1 MTHSSWHLTQPGLPL
16 RRLALALLVLATASA
31 GVHAFW
37 RLLAPGGVQPLEW
50 AVLILFSITFTTSCV
65 AFWTMI
71 AGILLRLAGRHP
83 VTLSRRDPDPAE
95 APPLARTALVMPAYN
110 EDMAGVVH
118 CLTATWRSL
127 QQTGE
132 SEYFDCY
139 LLSDSSDPAQ
149 LAREHEAVTRLR
161 ARFGDTLRL
170 FYRARERNTGRKP
183 GNIRDF
189 CERWGAHYDYM
200 IVLDAD
206 SRMTGEAILALVR
219 RMQANPQAGILQ
231 TVPLPVGQRTILGR
245 FQQLAASLHAR
256 HIANGLAFWQGN
268 STNYWGHNAIV
279 RIADFQACCGL
290 STLPG
295 KPPLGGDIMSHD
307 YVEAGLM
314 RRHGRG
320 VYVLPELGGSFEG
333 MPGNF
338 VDDLKRERRW
348 CQGNLQHLRLL
359 PGRGWRPVTRLNFL
373 LGGLAYVNAPLWLL
387 MIAAGVLD
395 AIFSPDA
402 GRWVAAAASPAQ
414 PLVPLLGLSLLVL
427 FGPRV
432 LGVVVTAASR
442 EGAGRRLALLRGG
455 FLELGFGILRSPLMM
470 VLYTGFILRLL
481 AGRPAGWDT
490 GVRGRRQIE
499 AMQAWRLGWPIAL
512 ATAAV
517 AAVVAT
523 TAPALLPW
531 LAPALAGPLLFPLFL
546 QLTSLTAPA
555 WLPATPAEAQGH
567 VPMNRHAVTA
577 APQAASLHEARPP
590 AENYRPMP
598 LQPLSWRPGSA

>member
-1 MTHSSWHLTQPGLPL
+1 MGM
-16 RRLALALLVLATASA
+16 
-31 GVHAFW
+31 G
-37 RLLAPGGVQPLEW
+37 
-50 AVLILFSITFTTSCV
+50 
-65 AFWTMI
+65 
-71 AGILLRLAGRHP
+71 
-83 VTLSRRDPDPAE
+83 
-95 APPLARTALVMPAYN
+95 
-110 EDMAGVVH
+110 
-118 CLTATWRSL
+118 
-127 QQTGE
+127 
-132 SEYFDCY
+132 
-139 LLSDSSDPAQ
+139 Q
-149 LAREHEAVTRLR
+149 L
-161 ARFGDTLRL
+161 
-170 FYRARERNTGRKP
+170 RKP

-189 CERWGAHYDYM
+189 CERWGAHYTYM

-206 SRMTGEAILALVR
+206 SRMTGDAILTLVR
-219 RMQANPQAGILQ
+219 RMQANPQAGIIQ

-290 STLPG
+290 SRLPG

-320 VYVLPELGGSFEG
+320 VYVLPEIGGSFEG

-395 AIFSPDA
+395 AVLSPDS
-402 GRWVAAAASPAQ
+402 GRWVAAAASPQ
-414 PLVPLLGLSLLVL
+414 NPLIALLGLSLVVL
-427 FGPRV
+427 FGPRL
-432 LGVVVTAASR
+432 LGILVTAASR
-442 EGAGRRLALLRGG
+442 DAAGRRLALLRGG

-490 GVRGRRQIE
+490 GVRGRRQI
-499 AMQAWRLGWPIAL
+499 AASQAWQLGWPIAL
-512 ATAAV
+512 AMAAV
-517 AAVVAT
+517 AALVAA

-531 LAPALAGPLLFPLFL
+531 LLPALAGPMLFPIFL
-546 QLTSLTAPA
+546 HLTSLTAPG
-555 WLPATPAEAQGH
+555 WLPATPAEAQGL
-567 VPMNRHAVTA
+567 VPMNRNAVTA
-577 APQAASLHEARPP
+577 TPQTQDSPTHRPP
-590 AENYRPMP
+590 AESYRPMP
-598 LQPLSWRPGSA
+598 LQPLSWRPGGV